1 MAQDHAFD
9 IVSKVDDQELRN
21 AIQQARKEMQQRY
34 DFKKSKASIEFDGK
48 VISLLGEDEHRLK
61 AVSEIL
67 QTKIAKRKIPLKAF
81 SFKPSTDAA
90 GGMRRQPVEIQ
101 QGIPT
106 EKAREIVKLIKGLK
120 LKVQVAIQGEQLRVS
135 GKKLDVLQEVIA
147 TLKERDLGINMD
159 FENYR

>member
-1 MAQDHAFD
+1 MAQEHAFD

-21 AIQQARKEMQQRY
+21 AIQQARKEMLQRY

-67 QTKIAKRKIPLKAF
+67 QTKFAKRKIPLKAF
-81 SFKPSTDAA
+81 SFQPSTDAA
-90 GGMRRQPVEIQ
+90 GSMRRQPVEIQ